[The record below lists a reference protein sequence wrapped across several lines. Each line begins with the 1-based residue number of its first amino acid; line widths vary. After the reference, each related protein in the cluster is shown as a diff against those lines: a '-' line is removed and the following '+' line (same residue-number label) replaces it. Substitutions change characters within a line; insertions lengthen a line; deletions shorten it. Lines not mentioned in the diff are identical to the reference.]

1 MQFESHMLATL
12 LRQSVMKRSQRI
24 LLGLNRHGQL
34 PAVLINPKS
43 TAGRIV
49 PGIWLGQPNDF
60 AADGTRYR
68 WLAAADYAVHLGGA
82 DPAPDGSAN
91 PGT

>member
-1 MQFESHMLATL
+1 MHVERKMLATL

-24 LLGLNRHGQL
+24 LLPLNGHGQL
-34 PAVLINPKS
+34 PTVLINPRN
-43 TAGRIV
+43 TVGRIV

-60 AADGTRYR
+60 TADGTRYR
-68 WLAAADYAVHLGGA
+68 WLSVADFVVHLGWA
-82 DPAPDGSAN
+82 DPAPGASGN